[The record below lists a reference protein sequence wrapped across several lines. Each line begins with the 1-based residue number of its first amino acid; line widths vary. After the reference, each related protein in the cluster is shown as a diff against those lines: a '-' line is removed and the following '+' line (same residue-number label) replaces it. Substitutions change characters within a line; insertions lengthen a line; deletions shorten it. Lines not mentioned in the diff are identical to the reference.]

1 MTQPA
6 MSRKWFAFLPNL
18 ISLARLVLVPV
29 SVDMIASR
37 RWPEALAIFLIAG
50 VSDALDGWVA
60 RRFDLRSELG
70 AYLDAVADKA
80 LLICDYVTLAIVGV
94 LPMGLALLVVSRDVM
109 IIGAVHA
116 GLAARP
122 PDGDPALVDLQG
134 QYFRANRIRGA
145 GARHAGAQ
153 LAGRRMVCHWPMDR
167 RGIDAGL
174 ARGLFQALG
183 DAYDGLAIGCHKALL
198 KSPGRRNAADAH

>member
-1 MTQPA
+1 MKFRLDRVEKTSPA

-80 LLICDYVTLAIVGV
+80 LLICDYITLAIVGV

-109 IIGAVHA
+109 IIGAVMLAWVLDRPMEIRPHWISKA
-116 GLAARP
+116 NTFAQIGFVALVLAMLSFGWPGGAWFPIGQGLVAALTLGSLAA
-122 PDGDPALVDLQG
+122 
-134 QYFRANRIRGA
+134 YFRRWVTHMTA
-145 GARHAGAQ
+145 
-153 LAGRRMVCHWPMDR
+153 
-167 RGIDAGL
+167 
-174 ARGLFQALG
+174 
-183 DAYDGLAIGCHKALL
+183 
-198 KSPGRRNAADAH
+198 